1 MKYKI
6 IPIIL
11 ALSVVLCA
19 CGASQSKYSASAPAM
34 YKSESVAEEA
44 MYDVDATFGQNYENS
59 ETKETATIATENA
72 TTSNRK
78 LIKTVDLSVETKEFD
93 ALVKNVNDKI
103 LSIGGYVERMDGYYG
118 SKFNTYRS
126 EKNAT
131 IVARVP
137 SAKLDDFIASVG
149 DNSNITY
156 RSENV
161 TDVTLDYVDLE
172 SHKKML
178 AEEQNR
184 LLEFLKEAETIE
196 DIITIEDRLT
206 EVKYQLDSME
216 SQIRTYDNK
225 IDYSTVT
232 LSIQEVIDYTVT
244 VEPEKTVLQRMGEG
258 FVNSITSIGAGVK
271 EFAIWFVIKIPYFI
285 LWGVIIA
292 IISVIVKKIKK
303 RNPDKLMELKLKRE
317 KKKAIRKRGKDSSV
331 EIELDEA
338 VEENKENV

>member
-1 MKYKI
+1 M
-6 IPIIL
+6 
-11 ALSVVLCA
+11 
-19 CGASQSKYSASAPAM
+19 
-34 YKSESVAEEA
+34 
-44 MYDVDATFGQNYENS
+44 
-59 ETKETATIATENA
+59 
-72 TTSNRK
+72 
-78 LIKTVDLSVETKEFD
+78 
-93 ALVKNVNDKI
+93 
-103 LSIGGYVERMDGYYG
+103 
-118 SKFNTYRS
+118 
-126 EKNAT
+126 
-131 IVARVP
+131 P

-317 KKKAIRKRGKDSSV
+317 KKKAIRKRGKSSSV